1 VRHLKQS
8 RIAVV
13 TAPDRR
19 GWTVIRTAA
28 AVGVV
33 LASLVVGVSAA
44 STAGATTAPRGT
56 AGARGLAPLSQAY
69 LETYL
74 GTASAPTIETVST
87 GITATVSGDSVG
99 LSWAGGHYEVD
110 TSTTRVGVVAPVEM
124 DLPGIGFCGSLS
136 APDPTSVGEGQL
148 DELTTTGPTVDSAA
162 LRFEC
167 TRADPANPGTVV
179 GTICFGLRPTPSQGY
194 YLFGQ
199 DGSLGGFGNNN
210 YLGYLG
216 DLSATPLNAPV
227 VGMGVTPSGG
237 GYWMAA
243 SDGGIFNYGDAGF
256 YGSAGNLV
264 LTKPIVGMTGTA
276 DGRGYWM
283 VAADGGIFSYGD
295 ARFYGSAGTLV
306 LRQPVV
312 GMAATP
318 DGRGYWMVASDGG
331 IFAYGDAAF
340 YGSMGGRPLN
350 QPIVGMTPTPDGRG
364 YWLVA
369 SDGGIFA
376 FGDAGFYGSTGA
388 IHLNEPIVGMTPTP
402 DGHGYWFTAS
412 DGGVFAYGD
421 APFEGSLGAEGITDV
436 AGMAR

>member
-1 VRHLKQS
+1 MRHLKQS

-216 DLSATPLNAPV
+216 DLSATPLNE
-227 VGMGVTPSGG
+227 
-237 GYWMAA
+237 
-243 SDGGIFNYGDAGF
+243 
-256 YGSAGNLV
+256 
-264 LTKPIVGMTGTA
+264 PIVGMTGTA

-295 ARFYGSAGTLV
+295 PRFYGSAGNLV

-340 YGSMGGRPLN
+340 YGSMGSRPLN